1 MLLHSLA
8 VENYRGIRQA
18 RVGFAEST
26 ILIGE
31 NDCGKTSLLEALNR
45 ALAPNNDGAP
55 LFEVQDFHRQGA
67 NPEGPP
73 AGPIRIQVTF
83 QESAVGE
90 WNGEA
95 YAALAQLLGSPGKRP
110 RQIGLSIEAT
120 PPRHEHASK
129 THWEIH
135 CLNSGKPAIRDDLQL
150 LAAVRAMAPFIWL
163 RGGTLFSA
171 SPPCPPMEPPG
182 PNGIRPDIATL
193 AQEVEDHYQAIIAG
207 TAAQPPGKLGP
218 GYRAALALLAQGGQE
233 LPRTN
238 GSATPV
244 IAEILGRRDMP
255 ASRRIRPYHGSAAE
269 QIGVLILTA
278 AILRQLPEALA
289 PGANPV
295 LAIEDPEAH
304 LHPMTLAS
312 VWGLLEEIAAQKIV
326 TTQSQTLLAEA
337 PLHWVRRLTRHD
349 GIVRQWQL
357 HPGLLEQE
365 ELRKMSYHLR
375 ARHGVASFARCWLL
389 VEGETEFWML
399 PELARLCG
407 YDLDLEGVAC
417 VEFAQCGLAPLIKL
431 AREWGIEW
439 HVLVDGDEAGRHYA
453 EAARKLLHG
462 EEEGRRLTLLRER
475 DVEHCFWQHGYAD
488 VFLNA
493 ANIHVSPAHR
503 VPPRGVINRA
513 IKRHSKPYMAIEMIM
528 AAAAENS
535 PGVPK
540 PLRHVVETSVWL
552 ARHALHPRGEGGEYE
567 GRERRK
573 KGHRRH

>member
-1 MLLHSLA
+1 MLLHSLSL
-8 VENYRGIRQA
+8 ENYRGIRQA
-18 RVGFAEST
+18 RVSFDEST

-31 NDCGKTSLLEALNR
+31 NDCGKTSLLEALDR
-45 ALAPNNDGAP
+45 ALAPNNSGAP
-55 LFEVQDFHRQGA
+55 RFEPQDFHRQGA
-67 NPEGPP
+67 DPAAPP
-73 AGPIRIQVTF
+73 TGPIRIEVTF
-83 QESAVGE
+83 HESSVGE

-95 YAALAQLLGSPGKRP
+95 YVALAEVFGNPGKRP
-110 RQIGLSIEAT
+110 RHLVLKLEVT
-120 PPRHEHASK
+120 PPLRGQAAK
-129 THWEIH
+129 TRWEIL
-135 CLNSGKPAIRDDLQL
+135 CPNSGKPPSRDDPVL
-150 LAAVRAMAPFIWL
+150 LEALRSLAPFIWL

-171 SPPCPPMEPPG
+171 SPPCPPTEAPG
-182 PNGIRPDIATL
+182 PNGTRPDIAAL
-193 AQEVEDHYQAIIAG
+193 AQEVEAHYQAIIAG
-207 TAAQPPGKLGP
+207 TATQPPGKLGP
-218 GYRAALALLAQGGQE
+218 GYRAALALLAQGGQAAQQS
-233 LPRTN
+233 N

-269 QIGVLILTA
+269 RIGVLILTA
-278 AILRQLPEALA
+278 AILRQLPQALA
-289 PGANPV
+289 AGANPI
-295 LAIEDPEAH
+295 LAMEDPEAH

-312 VWGLLEEIAAQKIV
+312 VWSLLEEIAAQKIV

-357 HPGLLEQE
+357 HPGVLEQE

-375 ARHGVASFARCWLL
+375 ARHGVASFARSWLL

-475 DVEHCFWQHGYAD
+475 DVEHCFWQNGYAD

-493 ANIHVSPAHR
+493 ANFHVSPAHR

-540 PLRHVVETSVWL
+540 PLRHVVETCVWL